1 MNLASLLEKAGTDA
15 RLSLEELTA
24 LLSLRTPEERKRL
37 RETAY
42 ALKLRTVG
50 NWVHLR
56 GLIEFSNVCTRD
68 CLYCG
73 IRRSNEKVRRFCL
86 TEEEILSAGRL
97 AVEFGYGSVVIQ
109 SGERQDAAFTEF
121 VTRVVAGLRA
131 IPGMGGITLS
141 CGEESE
147 AVYRRWREA
156 GADRYLLRIESSDPE
171 LFHKIHPAGTDFE
184 ARVDA
189 LRRLRACDYQVGTGV
204 MIGLPGQTPE
214 QLARDVEFF
223 RSMDIDMIGMGPWQ
237 PHRDAP
243 LADTLPETPAR
254 ERERLELALDMIA
267 CTRLQLKDVN
277 IAAATALQAI
287 DPEHG
292 RQAGL
297 LAGANVMMPNTGGVE
312 HRKEYTL
319 YDRKPGLDENA
330 TETREALER
339 SIRDIGERISYSEP
353 GTSPHYTAR
362 KTLV

>member
-1 MNLASLLEKAGTDA
+1 MNLPTILARASAGSV
-15 RLSLEELTA
+15 LSPGELTA
-24 LLSLRTPEERKRL
+24 LLSLRTPEERKLL
-37 RETAY
+37 RQTAY

-50 NWVHLR
+50 NQVHLR
-56 GLIEFSNVCTRD
+56 GLIEFSNVCTRN

-73 IRRSNEKVRRFCL
+73 IRRSNEKIHRFCL
-86 TEEEILSAGRL
+86 TEDEILSAGRL
-97 AVEFGYGSVVIQ
+97 AVGFGYGSVVIQ
-109 SGERQDAAFTEF
+109 SGERQDAVFTEF
-121 VTRVVAGLRA
+121 VTRVVAGLRT

-156 GADRYLLRIESSDPE
+156 GADRYLLRIESSDPD
-171 LFHKIHPAGTDFE
+171 LFHKIHPAGTSFG

-223 RSMDIDMIGMGPWQ
+223 RTMDIDMIGMGPWQ
-237 PHRDAP
+237 PHKDAP
-243 LADTLPETPAR
+243 LADTLPETPER

-292 RQAGL
+292 RQSGL

-312 HRKEYTL
+312 HRREYTL
-319 YDRKPGLDENA
+319 YNGKPGLDENA
-330 TETREALER
+330 QETRDALER
-339 SIRDIGERISYSEP
+339 SIRAIGEEIAYAEP

-362 KTLV
+362 KNR